1 MAVKKEKA
9 AVGGP
14 TQEQIEKRLEEV
26 EDVGAEVKPEG
37 EKAEKADADNQEAA
51 AEKPDKEEEKK
62 MGEGLVEK
70 EPEDAA
76 RLPSQILEQMRTSNI
91 KGIIHNMTIHE

>member
-1 MAVKKEKA
+1 M
-9 AVGGP
+9 
-14 TQEQIEKRLEEV
+14 EEV
-26 EDVGAEVKPEG
+26 GAEG

-51 AEKPDKEEEKK
+51 AEKPVNEEEKK

>member
-1 MAVKKEKA
+1 MAVKKERA

-14 TQEQIEKRLEEV
+14 TQEQIAKRLEEV
-26 EDVGAEVKPEG
+26 EEVKPEG
-37 EKAEKADADNQEAA
+37 EKAEKADADNQEAVD
-51 AEKPDKEEEKK
+51 EKPDKEEEKK

>member
-1 MAVKKEKA
+1 MKKETA

-26 EDVGAEVKPEG
+26 EEVGAEG
-37 EKAEKADADNQEAA
+37 EKAEKADADNQEAVD
-51 AEKPDKEEEKK
+51 EKPDKEEEKK